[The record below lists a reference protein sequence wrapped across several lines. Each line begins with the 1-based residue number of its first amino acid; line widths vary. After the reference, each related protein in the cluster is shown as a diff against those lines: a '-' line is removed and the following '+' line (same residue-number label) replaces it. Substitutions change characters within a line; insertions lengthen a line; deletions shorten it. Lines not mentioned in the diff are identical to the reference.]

1 MRKFFA
7 VAVASI
13 CFGALCMPAVSPA
26 ATPGN
31 HAYVSDSDGPDTDI
45 FTISSASAGGTPT
58 QLTFNTA
65 SERDPSWSPDGR
77 RIAFLSDRT
86 AAGNDELW
94 VMNADGSGATQLT
107 FSPTDEYAIDWSPD
121 GSRIVFSLTPAGS
134 NNNIWQVKPDGTG
147 LAQLSTYVGPGG
159 PYGPNFSPDGTRLVL
174 MAYDGTDQ
182 PLGLMSSAGGVPTS
196 IPNTPLDS
204 YAPDFTG
211 DGKRIVFFS
220 EDFPGALGDD
230 EIFSI
235 TPSGADIRQLT
246 NNSGAGSDE
255 VAARASRDGLNR
267 IAYRS
272 NLGGDNELWV
282 MNADGT
288 GQVQLTN
295 NAFND
300 RSPDWQPNVKCGKG
314 IATIVGT
321 SASETLTGGPGPDV
335 ISGQGGRD
343 KIKGLGGKDVICGDK
358 GRDNLNGGKGKDQL
372 FGGKGK
378 DKTVGGKG
386 KDKCIGGKG
395 DDSGKGCEK
404 EKSL

>member
-1 MRKFFA
+1 MKRYF
-7 VAVASI
+7 VVSLV
-13 CFGALCMPAVSPA
+13 ALCVGAVCIPAAAIA

-31 HAYVSDSDGPDTDI
+31 LAYVSNSDGPDTDI
-45 FTISSASAGGTPT
+45 FTISSASPGGTPA

-65 SERDPSWSPDGR
+65 VDKDPTWSPDGR
-77 RIAFLSDRT
+77 RIAFLSDR
-86 AAGNDELW
+86 AVAGDEQIW

-107 FSPTDEYAIDWSPD
+107 FSDAEPYAIDWSPD
-121 GSRIVFSLTPAGS
+121 GSRIVLSLTPGS
-134 NNNIWQVKPDGTG
+134 TNNIWQVNPDGTG

-174 MAYDGTDQ
+174 MAYTGPTQ
-182 PLGLMSSAGGVPTS
+182 PLGLMSSAGGVPTP

-204 YAPDFTG
+204 FAPDFTA

-220 EDFPGALGDD
+220 DDFPGAGTDD

-235 TPSGADIRQLT
+235 TPTGTDIRQLT
-246 NNSGAGSDE
+246 NNGGAGASD
-255 VAARASRDGLNR
+255 AAPRASRDGLNR
-267 IAYRS
+267 IAFRS
-272 NLGGDNELWV
+272 NSGGDNEIWV
-282 MNADGT
+282 MNADGS
-288 GQVQLTN
+288 GPIQLTN

-335 ISGQGGRD
+335 MSGQGGKD
-343 KIKGLGGKDVICGDK
+343 KIKGLGGKDIICGDK
-358 GRDNLNGGKGKDQL
+358 GKDNLNGGKGKDKL
-372 FGGKGK
+372 YGGKGK
-378 DKTVGGKG
+378 DKIVGGKG
-386 KDKCIGGKG
+386 KDKCVGGKG